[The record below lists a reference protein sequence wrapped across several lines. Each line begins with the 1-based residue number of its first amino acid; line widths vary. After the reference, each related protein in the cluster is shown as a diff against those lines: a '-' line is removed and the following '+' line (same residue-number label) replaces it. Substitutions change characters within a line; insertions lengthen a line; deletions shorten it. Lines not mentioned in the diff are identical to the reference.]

1 VIAVTTG
8 FVYNPLLLSVYDQFV
23 IGFSN
28 MFVWSCPSQELLALY
43 CRNVSDRHLDIGVGT
58 GYFLD
63 RVRFPRLHPAITL
76 LDVNATSLSV
86 APRQIAR
93 YEPRVVRA
101 DALAPLPIVGLFSSV
116 GLCYLLHCLPGSIA
130 EKAIVLGHIKAV
142 MAPDARVF
150 GATIVQGS
158 APKPWLTRQFLSIYN
173 STCIFSIDSD
183 TIEDLE
189 TQLASRFS
197 NVNVTLQGSV
207 ALFEAQG
214 LPSP

>member
-28 MFVWSCPSQELLALY
+28 MFVWRCPSQELLALY

-63 RVRFPRLHPAITL
+63 RVRFPSPHPAITL

-86 APRQIAR
+86 ASRRIAR

-101 DALAPLPIVGLFSSV
+101 DALAPLPIVGPFSSV

-130 EKAIVLGHIKAV
+130 EKAIVLDHIKAV

-158 APKPWLTRQFLSIYN
+158 VPKPWLTRQFLSIYN
-173 STCIFSIDSD
+173 FTGIFSNDSD

-197 NVNVTLQGSV
+197 KVNVTLQGSV